1 MELRIVLIGLLMGIT
16 EMFPGISGGTIA
28 LVAGIYDR
36 LLYNISRL
44 GPSLLNKL
52 FDLGWAS
59 WWKEHD
65 LAFMAALFGSMAS
78 AILIFAN
85 VIEYLLMEEKVAIFS
100 FFFGLV
106 VFGIFLLL
114 KKIERFSLK
123 VTVLTIIGAIIGQIL
138 ISLPISNLFG
148 FTPTSFFLAGMIAT
162 VAWIMPGISGSL
174 ILLILGVYPLVIS
187 AITEIDS
194 LLIWLALGGVLGLY
208 LFSNLIQMLLRK
220 FSQLTFAFL
229 IGLIL
234 GSLSSLWPWQ
244 ITTSYLLTDDGMQF
258 PVVQNPISPLLYRQA
273 TGADPDFVLAL
284 SAFAFGLVFLAF
296 FNRYVLTL
304 DPTYEDS

>member
-1 MELRIVLIGLLMGIT
+1 MGLTELL
-16 EMFPGISGGTIA
+16 PGISGGTIA
-28 LVAGIYDR
+28 FVAGIYDR

-44 GPSLLNKL
+44 GPSHIFKL
-52 FDLGWAS
+52 FDLGWVC
-59 WWKEHD
+59 WWKEND
-65 LAFMAALFGSMAS
+65 LAFMFALFGSMVS

-106 VFGIFLLL
+106 VFAIFLLL
-114 KKIERFSLK
+114 KKIERFTLK
-123 VTVLTIIGAIIGQIL
+123 VAVVTIIGAAVGQIL
-138 ISLPISNLFG
+138 ISLPLSNLFS

-162 VAWIMPGISGSL
+162 VAWILPGISGSL
-174 ILLILGVYPLVIS
+174 ILLIFGVYPLVIR

-208 LFSNLIQMLLRK
+208 LFSNLIRTLLRK
-220 FSQLTFAFL
+220 FPQLTFAFL

-244 ITTSYLLTDDGMQF
+244 ITTSYLLTDDGMQYS
-258 PVVQNPISPLLYRQA
+258 VVQNPISPLLYHQA
-273 TGADPDFVLAL
+273 TGADPDFALAL
-284 SAFAFGLVFLAF
+284 FAFAFGLVFLAF
-296 FNRYVLTL
+296 FNRYILTL
-304 DPTYEDS
+304 DPIYEDS

>member
-1 MELRIVLIGLLMGIT
+1 MGLTELL
-16 EMFPGISGGTIA
+16 PGISGGTIA
-28 LVAGIYDR
+28 FVAGIYDR

-44 GPSLLNKL
+44 GPSQILKL
-52 FDLGWAS
+52 FDLGWVC

-65 LAFMAALFGSMAS
+65 LAFMFALFGSMVS

-106 VFGIFLLL
+106 VFAIFLLL
-114 KKIERFSLK
+114 KKIERFTLK
-123 VTVLTIIGAIIGQIL
+123 VTVVTIIGAAVGQIL
-138 ISLPISNLFG
+138 ISLPLSNLFS
-148 FTPTSFFLAGMIAT
+148 FTPTSFSGWNDCHCCMDFA
-162 VAWIMPGISGSL
+162 GISGSL
-174 ILLILGVYPLVIS
+174 ILLIFGVYPLVIS

-194 LLIWLALGGVLGLY
+194 LLIWLALGGVLGLS

-258 PVVQNPISPLLYRQA
+258 PVVQNPISPLHYHQA
-273 TGADPDFVLAL
+273 TGADQTFALAL
-284 SAFAFGLVFLAF
+284 FAFACGLVFLLF
-296 FNRYVLTL
+296 SIDIF
-304 DPTYEDS
+304 